1 MQPAQ
6 MDMKHILLIVGILLL
21 AAICSHFARRAIGRY
36 WQHSSRRL
44 NVHPSNY
51 RIFKN
56 GASVVIFTLA
66 LIVVLHLLP
75 GLEKV
80 GTTLLASAGIISVI
94 IGLAAQQT
102 FGNLI
107 SGIFIFIY
115 KPFKVGEYVELNNG
129 KSGVVEDIN
138 LRFTII
144 RNEQNRRM
152 IIPNTLVSNV
162 VIINSDLKSTRV
174 CTFIT
179 LQVDYETDIGKA
191 MNEIEKIVIV
201 HADFSDNRTQSMVD
215 EGISVVPVR
224 VTSLENF
231 AVTLSVEAWCRSD
244 EASYPMKC
252 DILLAIK
259 NGFDKAGIRMASP
272 VRKILFEGKEA
283 GAVKHDG
290 AFVLANNENMEKV
303 RS

>member
-1 MQPAQ
+1 MHPAL
-6 MDMKHILLIVGILLL
+6 MDMKQILVIAGILVL
-21 AAICSHFARRAIGRY
+21 AVILSHFARRAIGNY
-36 WQHSSRRL
+36 WLHSARKM

-56 GASVVIFTLA
+56 ITSIAIFTLA
-66 LIVVLHLLP
+66 LIAVLHLLP

-174 CTFIT
+174 CNFIT
-179 LQVDYETDIGKA
+179 VSVDYDADIGKA
-191 MNEIEKIVIV
+191 MKVIEKIVV
-201 HADFSDNRTQSMVD
+201 AHADFADNRTSTMIE
-215 EGISVVPVR
+215 EGISIVPVR

-231 AVTLSVEAWCRSD
+231 AVALSVEAWCRAD
-244 EASYPMKC
+244 EPSYPMKC

-259 NGFDKAGIRMASP
+259 NSFDKAEIRMASP
-272 VRKILFEGKEA
+272 VRKILFEEKEKA
-283 GAVKHDG
+283 DAVLKKEVAMPG
-290 AFVLANNENMEKV
+290 IK
-303 RS
+303 R

>member
-1 MQPAQ
+1 
-6 MDMKHILLIVGILLL
+6 MDMKQMLLIAGILIL
-21 AAICSHFARRAIGRY
+21 AIILSHFARRAIGRY
-36 WQHSSRRL
+36 WLHSSRRM

-56 GASVVIFTLA
+56 GASVIIFTLA
-66 LIVVLHLLP
+66 LVVVLHLLP

-107 SGIFIFIY
+107 SGVFIYIY

-174 CTFIT
+174 CNFIT
-179 LQVDYETDIGKA
+179 LSVDYETDIDKA
-191 MNEIEKIVIV
+191 MKEIEKIVVV
-201 HADFSDNRTQSMVD
+201 HEDFADNRTQAMKE
-215 EGISVVPVR
+215 EGISIVPVR

-231 AVTLSVEAWCRSD
+231 SVTLSVEAWCRAD

-252 DILLAIK
+252 DILLAVK
-259 NGFDKAGIRMASP
+259 NSFDRAGIRMASP
-272 VRKILFEGKEA
+272 VRKILFEEKEGVADSVKA
-283 GAVKHDG
+283 GTLKVK
-290 AFVLANNENMEKV
+290 
-303 RS
+303 

>member
-1 MQPAQ
+1 MQPAL
-6 MDMKHILLIVGILLL
+6 MDMKQMLLIAGILVL
-21 AAICSHFARRAIGRY
+21 AAILSHFARRAIGRY
-36 WQHSSRRL
+36 WLHSSRRM

-56 GASVVIFTLA
+56 AASVVIYTLA

-174 CTFIT
+174 CNFIT
-179 LQVDYETDIGKA
+179 VSVDYDTDIDRA
-191 MNEIEKIVIV
+191 MKEIEKIVV
-201 HADFSDNRTQSMVD
+201 GHADFTDNRTPAMVKD
-215 EGISVVPVR
+215 GISIVPVR

-231 AVTLSVEAWCRSD
+231 AVTLSVEAWCRAD
-244 EASYPMKC
+244 EASYTMKC

-259 NGFDKAGIRMASP
+259 LSFDKAGIKMASP
-272 VRKILFEGKEA
+272 VRKILFEEKEA
-283 GAVKHDG
+283 EAAMVKQDG
-290 AFVLANNENMEKV
+290 AFSGSRK
-303 RS
+303 